1 MTIDW
6 YFQRIKEGVEQYHT
20 VARAARKKGFDPTDD
35 VEILLASN
43 MAERVVGLISSVA
56 PQIRGSGVI
65 ERIQALETEH
75 GVQDMRVALK
85 ISLEIAQQKYCKFTD
100 EREAMEVGMR
110 VGLAYLTNGVVGS
123 PLEGF
128 VELKLRKRKDNGKEY
143 FALFFSGPIRSAG
156 TTAASMFVVL
166 CDYIRVNMGY
176 AAYDPTEE
184 ETKRMVT
191 ELYDYHEKV
200 TNLQYLP
207 SEEEILFMVKNLPV
221 QIDGDASEKYDV
233 SNYKG
238 LERIEANKIRNG
250 PCLTLGE
257 GLCQKA
263 AKLYLVKIGS
273 WLDQFGM
280 GHWHFLKEFVTLQ
293 KEIKARAK
301 EKEGK
306 QESTAKIKPD
316 YTFIKDVVAGRP
328 VLTYP
333 LRHGGFRL
341 RYGRTRMSGFSAQ
354 AIHPATMVIVDS
366 FVAIGTQLKV
376 ERPGKAAVIA
386 SCDTIEG
393 PIVKLKDGSVLFVED
408 ETTAK
413 KIVDEVEE
421 IIYLGDILINYGDFL
436 NRGHP
441 LVPAG
446 YCEDWWQ
453 QETGNTE
460 RTIPVEQA
468 ITLART
474 GQPFHPRY
482 TYHWNAITLPHFEQL
497 LHWLAQATITETKI
511 ILPLQANIKEA
522 TEGLD
527 PKRALE
533 LLGIPH
539 KTVVKEHVVIETPWS
554 QALLFSLGGDFT
566 MTPGETVLEII
577 NKKAQAIIRNK
588 DGTYI
593 GARMG
598 RPEKAKMRKLKG
610 SPQVMFPVGVEGGRM
625 RSFQST
631 LEKGHINAQ
640 FPIMKC
646 HTCNQETVYRICET
660 CGQKTQQLYQCPVLG
675 TTKEKPCH
683 PEDATFTK
691 KKIDIHHY
699 FNAALKQLDME
710 TYPELIKGI
719 RGTSNETHIP
729 EHLTKGIL
737 RARYGIYVNKD
748 GTVRYDMTEMPI
760 THFKPKE
767 IRTNIEKLKQLGY
780 YKDIY
785 GRDLENDEQ
794 ILEILPQ
801 DVILPAPPESPDE
814 GADSVLYH
822 VGKFIDNLLVKLYGQ
837 EPFYN
842 FKTKDDVIGSLIVG
856 LSPHT
861 SAGIVGRVIGF
872 SRIQALLAH
881 PYFHSIMRRD
891 CDGDEAGIM
900 LLMDAF
906 LNFSNLYLPNHRG
919 AKQDEPLVLTSIL
932 VPKDVDD
939 MVFDMDIADHYPLAL
954 YEAAQQYKPAKEI
967 KITRVQD
974 YLGTER
980 ESYGFFFTHDTSDI
994 NNGIRCSSYKFI
1006 PTMQEKVAEQMD
1018 VAEKIRAV
1026 DQTDVARLIIERHF
1040 IRDIRGNLR
1049 KFSSQQFRCVGC
1061 NEKYRRPPL
1070 QANCLK
1076 CQGRIIFTIAE
1087 GSIIKYLEPSLSLA
1101 KKYDLSPYLRQSLNI
1116 TKIRIESI
1124 FGKASEK
1131 QEGIN
1136 KWFG

>member
-1 MTIDW
+1 MTLDW
-6 YFQRIKEGVEQYHT
+6 YFQRIKEGVERYHSHAT
-20 VARAARKKGFDPTDD
+20 QARKKGIDPTDD

-65 ERIQALETEH
+65 ERIQALEEEH

-85 ISLEIAQQKYCKFTD
+85 ISLEIAQQTYCTFKD

-128 VELKLRKRKDNGKEY
+128 VQLKLRKRKDNGKEY

-166 CDYIRVNMGY
+166 CDYIRINMGY

-207 SEEEILFMVKNLPV
+207 SEEEITFMVKHLPV

-238 LERIEANKIRNG
+238 LDRIEVNKIRNG

-263 AKLYLVKIGS
+263 AKLYAVKIGP
-273 WLDQFGM
+273 WLDAFGM
-280 GHWHFLKEFVTLQ
+280 GHWHFLKEFITLQ

-306 QESTAKIKPD
+306 HETTAKIKPD

-333 LRHGGFRL
+333 LQHGGFRL

-354 AIHPATMVIVDS
+354 AVHPATMVIVDS
-366 FVAIGTQLKV
+366 FIAIGTQLKV

-386 SCDTIEG
+386 SCDMIEG
-393 PIVKLKDGSVLFVED
+393 PIVKLKDGSVVFVD
-408 ETTAK
+408 NETLAR
-413 KIVDEVEE
+413 KIVDDVEE

-441 LVPAG
+441 LVPVG
-446 YCEDWWQ
+446 YCEEWWMK
-453 QETGNTE
+453 EAGSKE
-460 RTIPVEQA
+460 RNITVEQA
-468 ITLART
+468 LILARE
-474 GQPFHPRY
+474 GKPLHPKY
-482 TYHWNAITLPHFEQL
+482 TYHWNAITPEHFNHL
-497 LHWLAQATITETKI
+497 LTWLQKATITETKI
-511 ILPLQANIKEA
+511 ILPLEFNIHQETA
-522 TEGLD
+522 GLD

-533 LLGIPH
+533 LLGVPH
-539 KTVVKEHVVIETPWS
+539 KTVTKEHVVIETPWS
-554 QALLFSLGGDFT
+554 QALLFSIGGEFT
-566 MTPGETVLEII
+566 PTEGTTVLEII
-577 NKKAQAIIRNK
+577 NKKSGATIKDK

-610 SPQVMFPVGVEGGRM
+610 SPQVLFPVGVEGGRL

-631 LEKGHINAQ
+631 LEKGYVNAQ
-640 FPIMKC
+640 FPLMRC
-646 HTCNQETVYRICET
+646 TTCNQETVYRICEQ
-660 CGQKTQQLYQCPVLG
+660 CGQKTQQLYQCTVTG
-675 TTKEKPCH
+675 IKEQPCH
-683 PEDATFTK
+683 PEDKSSAY

-699 FNAALKQLDME
+699 FNAALQQLNMQ
-710 TYPELIKGI
+710 TYPELIKGV
-719 RGTSNETHIP
+719 RGTANETHIP

-737 RARYGIYVNKD
+737 RAKYGIYVNKD

-767 IRTNIEKLKQLGY
+767 IRTSIERLKELGY
-780 YKDIY
+780 NKDIY
-785 GRDLENDEQ
+785 GRDLDNEDQ

-801 DVILPAPPESPDE
+801 DIILPAPPESPDE
-814 GADSVLYH
+814 GADVVLYH
-822 VGKFIDNLLVKLYGQ
+822 VGKFIDNLLTTVYGVA
-837 EPFYN
+837 PFYN
-842 FKTKDDVIGSLIVG
+842 YKTKNDVIGSFVVG

-861 SAGIVGRVIGF
+861 SAGIVGRIIGF

-891 CDGDEAGIM
+891 CDGDEAGVM

-906 LNFSNLYLPNHRG
+906 LNFSNFYLPNHRG
-919 AKQDEPLVLTSIL
+919 SKQDEPLVLTSVL

-939 MVFDMDIADHYPLAL
+939 MVFDMDIADDYPLAL
-954 YEAAQQYKPAKEI
+954 YEAAELYKSPKEVKIAK
-967 KITRVQD
+967 VGD

-980 ESYGFFFTHDTSDI
+980 ESSGFFFTHDTADI

-1006 PTMQEKVAEQMD
+1006 PTMQEKVERQMD

-1026 DQTDVARLIIERHF
+1026 NQTDVARLIIERHF

-1061 NEKYRRPPL
+1061 NEKFRRPPL
-1070 QANCLK
+1070 QGNCLK
-1076 CQGRIIFTIAE
+1076 CQGKIIFTIAE
-1087 GSIIKYLEPSLSLA
+1087 GSIIKYLEPSLALA
-1101 KKYDLSPYLRQSLNI
+1101 KKYDLAPYLRQSLNI

-1131 QEGIN
+1131 QEGLN